1 MIRDILLTI
10 GIPLIL
16 FAADAAIAAQAPPS
30 IPSIRVSSR
39 IVYVDVV
46 VRDGSGNVVRGLQQP
61 NFHVLEDG
69 RPQSIEFFLEHTFSP
84 APVVSAVKQSLPAA
98 NVEFRNVEA
107 RPGASSAV
115 NVILLDLLNTP
126 ATDQIDA
133 RRQLLK
139 FLKSMPAGQQVA
151 LFVLTNQLR
160 MVQSFTGSSERLIQ
174 AASEI
179 DPTDFHFIRSET
191 EKMQD
196 KDFEVMLGPSAGK
209 LLAKVLAQED
219 AINRD
224 HNAQLTIAALGAITR
239 ATSGYSGRKNLL
251 WLSDD
256 FPLAVGAQLTEQR
269 YQQYVQIPGYRETVD
284 EIANANLAVY
294 PISLKGLQT
303 DGVSANSSGIGSVS
317 LIGGPL
323 GSWTNPQANS
333 LQQDQFNGRA
343 AHREMLEEL
352 ARQTGGEAFVGT
364 NDFASALRRS
374 MLDGSNYYTLAYH
387 PQNGKW
393 DGRFRK
399 INISV
404 DGKSY
409 SLTYRRGYLADP
421 AKPTGG
427 NSVQQLN
434 AAMQP
439 DTPESTMLL
448 LRSRLHPPDATHPTV
463 RVDSTLSVPGIA
475 FTTSPDGAYVAE
487 LLVLLVAFKDGK
499 QQSGSPPQT
508 SGVLQLH
515 FTPEQ
520 YAAALSSGI
529 PFQQELLLPPGFYRI
544 RLGVTDHANQHIG
557 TLDVPVVVPAQVMA
571 K

>member
-1 MIRDILLTI
+1 VA
-10 GIPLIL
+10 L
-16 FAADAAIAAQAPPS
+16 FATDATVAAQVSPA
-30 IPSIRVSSR
+30 IPSIQVNTR

-46 VRDGSGNVVRGLQQP
+46 VRDKSGNVVRGLQQQ
-61 NFHVLEDG
+61 NFHALEDG
-69 RPQSIEFFLEHTFSP
+69 RPQSIEFFLEHAFNP
-84 APVVSAVKQSLPAA
+84 APVVSAVKKLTPAA
-98 NVEFRNVEA
+98 NVEFRNVETS
-107 RPGASSAV
+107 PGASSAV

-160 MVQSFTGSSERLIQ
+160 MIQSFTGSTERLTQ

-196 KDFEVMLGPSAGK
+196 KDFEVMLGPSAGA

-224 HNAQLTIAALGAITR
+224 QRAQLTIAALEAITR

-303 DGVSANSSGIGSVS
+303 EGVSANSSGIGSVS
-317 LIGGPL
+317 PIGGPS
-323 GSWTNPQANS
+323 GSLMNPQANA
-333 LQQDQFNGRA
+333 LQEDQFNGRA
-343 AHREMLEEL
+343 AHRETLEEL

-364 NDFASALRRS
+364 NDFATALRRS

-404 DGKSY
+404 DDKNY
-409 SLTYRRGYLADP
+409 SLTYRRGYLADLPKP
-421 AKPTGG
+421 AGA

-439 DTPESTMLL
+439 GTPESTMLL
-448 LRSRLHPPDATHPTV
+448 LRSRLHLPDATHPTV
-463 RVDSTLSVPGIA
+463 RADSTLSVAGIA
-475 FTTSPDGAYVAE
+475 FATSPDGAYVAE

-515 FTPEQ
+515 LTPEQ
-520 YAAALSSGI
+520 YATALSSGI
-529 PFQQELLLPPGFYRI
+529 PFEQELFLSPGSYRL
-544 RLGVTDHANQHIG
+544 RLGVTDHVNQHMG
-557 TLDVPVVVPAQVMA
+557 TLDMPAVVPVSEMA